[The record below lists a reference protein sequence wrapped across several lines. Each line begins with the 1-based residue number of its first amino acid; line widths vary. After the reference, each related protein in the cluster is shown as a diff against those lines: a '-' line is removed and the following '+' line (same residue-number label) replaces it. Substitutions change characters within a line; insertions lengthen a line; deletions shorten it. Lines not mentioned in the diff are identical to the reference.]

1 MSSLKE
7 PAVALLLQSVK
18 EQVCTT
24 LIIYELVQW
33 CLPFYRAGAYQARVE
48 GGACAAPFPLD
59 AQSALLS
66 RQFLFIFL

>member
-7 PAVALLLQSVK
+7 PAVALLQSVK

-33 CLPFYRAGAYQARVE
+33 CLYRAGAYQARVE